1 MPEITS
7 VEAVRAKLR
16 EFDERV
22 DGAITA
28 AKTLTRIKTDAEK
41 LLRDLEVIST
51 KGEQSL
57 QKAENIRLKLQ
68 ELQNEWNALKEGVIK
83 AQAESQETRDF
94 LRSELNSAIQT
105 IRKRLTEAEEGLRST
120 NRASLSEQ
128 AELLTHLEQKTRDN
142 ATVVEKAKAVTSE
155 HVKQLDQLLLTL
167 RDELQG
173 EVRTKLLH
181 AEELL
186 ESQFQRLSE
195 ELNDRS
201 TRHEQLLKDEIARFK
216 IEMKHDLAEH
226 QHALDQQLT
235 DFLSRQNILIQNLTQ
250 QIDSYNRV
258 SQTQAVELSAIKS
271 KIKELLPT
279 RPLLAEIQSVLATHD
294 ERLTAFESLSKTTTS
309 RLDEMLEKLKK
320 SFFVGGKF
328 KS

>member
-155 HVKQLDQLLLTL
+155 HVKQLDQLVLTL

-258 SQTQAVELSAIKS
+258 SQTQAVELLAIKS

>member
-7 VEAVRAKLR
+7 VEAIRTKLR

-22 DGAITA
+22 EGAITA

-41 LLRDLEVIST
+41 LLRDLEGIST

-57 QKAENIRLKLQ
+57 QKAESIRLNIQK
-68 ELQNEWNALKEGVIK
+68 LQNEWNALKEGVIK

-105 IRKRLTEAEEGLRST
+105 IGKRLTEAEEGLRST

-128 AELLTHLEQKTRDN
+128 AKLLTHLEGKTCDN
-142 ATVVEKAKAVTSE
+142 ATVAEKAKAAASE
-155 HVKQLDQLLLTL
+155 HVKRLDQLLLTL

-195 ELNDRS
+195 ELNERS
-201 TRHEQLLKDEIARFK
+201 TRQEQLLKNEIAHFK
-216 IEMKHDLAEH
+216 IEMKRDLDEH

-258 SQTQAVELSAIKS
+258 SQAQAVELSAIKS
-271 KIKELLPT
+271 KIKELLPMG
-279 RPLLAEIQSVLATHD
+279 PLLAEIQSVLATQD
-294 ERLTAFESLSKTTTS
+294 ERLTAVESSSQVAAT
-309 RLDEMLEKLKK
+309 RLDETLEKLKK

-328 KS
+328 K

>member
-7 VEAVRAKLR
+7 VEAIRAKLR
-16 EFDERV
+16 EFEERV

-41 LLRDLEVIST
+41 LLRDLEGIST

-57 QKAENIRLKLQ
+57 QKAESIRLNLQ
-68 ELQNEWNALKEGVIK
+68 KLQNEWNTLKEGVIK
-83 AQAESQETRDF
+83 ALAESQETRDF
-94 LRSELNSAIQT
+94 LRSELDSTIQT
-105 IRKRLTEAEEGLRST
+105 IKKKLTEAEEGLRAT

-128 AELLTHLEQKTRDN
+128 SEILTHLERKTRDN
-142 ATVVEKAKAVTSE
+142 ATVAEKAKAAAVE
-155 HVKQLDQLLLTL
+155 HVDKLEQLLAML

-181 AEELL
+181 AEELI
-186 ESQFQRLSE
+186 ESQFQMLSE
-195 ELNDRS
+195 KLGERS
-201 TRHEQLLKDEIARFK
+201 ANQEQLLKSEIANFK
-216 IEMKHDLAEH
+216 AEVKQDLDKHHKAID
-226 QHALDQQLT
+226 QHLT

-258 SQTQAVELSAIKS
+258 SQAQAVELSAIKS
-271 KIKELLPT
+271 KIKELLPMG
-279 RPLLAEIQSVLATHD
+279 PKLAEIQSVLATQD
-294 ERLTAFESLSKTTTS
+294 ERLTAVESLSKTTAS
-309 RLDEMLEKLKK
+309 QLDEMLEKLKK